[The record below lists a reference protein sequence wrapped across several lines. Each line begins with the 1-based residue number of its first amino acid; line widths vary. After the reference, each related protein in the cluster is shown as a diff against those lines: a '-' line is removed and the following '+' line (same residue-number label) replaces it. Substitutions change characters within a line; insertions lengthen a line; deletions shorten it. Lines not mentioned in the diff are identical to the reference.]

1 MSVWP
6 KISEK
11 TLQKVNINLV
21 IQIDGKT
28 RDVISVKKDLEKSEI
43 EKLSKET
50 KKVGKYLSQKKI
62 VKTIFVKNKIVNYI
76 LKK

>member
-1 MSVWP
+1 MFHGVYQNAMHRYERFT

-28 RDVISVKKDLEKSEI
+28 RDVISVKKDLEI
-43 EKLSKET
+43 R
-50 KKVGKYLSQKKI
+50 
-62 VKTIFVKNKIVNYI
+62 N
-76 LKK
+76 